1 MTMVEVTRLRLPEL
15 SATVD
20 LLTVGATRIYRVADM
35 EGIGWP
41 AAAMFASLTPADLAT
56 AAEKLPEGAVDAAN
70 ATLDLSFNSY
80 LIARPDLTVL
90 IDAGIG
96 NGKERPHR
104 PAWHH
109 RDGRFLDVLAALG
122 FPAGSIDLVV
132 NTHLH
137 ADHVGWNTVHDGQGW
152 RPTFGKARYVV
163 PRAELDY
170 WSALH
175 AADPSGATLHGAFVD
190 SVVPLVEAGVL
201 TGVETP
207 AEIAPGLALEP
218 APGHS
223 PGMTIARLR
232 TEAGDIC
239 FLADLIHHP
248 IQLVMAGLSSN
259 FCGDPA
265 QALATRERILRRC
278 AAEASIVAP
287 YHFASPAF
295 GTMESSG
302 DAVSFRYFPVSRDD
316 IILPAGEPGQ
326 S

>member
-1 MTMVEVTRLRLPEL
+1 MTEVTRLRLPEL

-20 LLTVGATRIYRVADM
+20 LLSLGSTRIYRVADM

-41 AAAMFASLTPADLAT
+41 ATAMFASLTPADLAS
-56 AAEKLPEGAVDAAN
+56 AAEKLPEGAIDAVN
-70 ATLDLSFNSY
+70 ATLNLSFNSY
-80 LIARPDLTVL
+80 LIARPGLTVL

-104 PAWHH
+104 PAWNH
-109 RDGRFLDVLAALG
+109 RTGRFLDVLAALG
-122 FPAGSIDLVV
+122 FPASSVDLVV

-152 RPTFGKARYVV
+152 RPTFSGARYVV
-163 PRAELDY
+163 PRAEFKH

-175 AADPSGATLHGAFVD
+175 AADPTGATLHGAFVD
-190 SVVPLVEAGVL
+190 SVLPLVEAGVL
-201 TGVETP
+201 TDVETP
-207 AEIAPGLALEP
+207 AEIAPGLSLEP

-223 PGMTIARLR
+223 PGMSIARLR
-232 TEAGDIC
+232 TEAGDVC

-248 IQLVMAGLSSN
+248 IQLVMAGLGSN

-265 QALATRERILRRC
+265 QALATRERILRCC
-278 AAEASIVAP
+278 AAEAAIVAP

-295 GTMESSG
+295 GTVETGG
-302 DAVSFRYFPVSRDD
+302 DAVSFRYFAVSRDD
-316 IILPAGEPGQ
+316 IILPADEPEQ

>member
-1 MTMVEVTRLRLPEL
+1 MAELTRLRLPEL
-15 SATVD
+15 SATAD
-20 LLTVGATRIYRVADM
+20 LLTIGAARIYRVADM

-41 AAAMFASLTPADLAT
+41 VKAMFGALMPADMAA
-56 AAEKLPEGAVDAAN
+56 AAEKLPEGAIDAVN

-96 NGKERPHR
+96 NGKERPDR
-104 PAWHH
+104 PAWH
-109 RDGRFLDVLAALG
+109 RRSGRFLDVLTALG
-122 FPAGSIDLVV
+122 FPPESIDLVV

-152 RPTFGKARYVV
+152 RPTFCKARYVV
-163 PRAELDY
+163 PHAELDH

-175 AADPSGATLHGAFVD
+175 AAGPSGATLHGAFVD
-190 SVVPLVEAGVL
+190 SVLPLVEAGVL

-207 AEIAPGLALEP
+207 AEIAPGLSLEP

-223 PGMTIARLR
+223 PGMAIARLR
-232 TEAGDIC
+232 TEAGDVC

-248 IQLVMAGLSSN
+248 IQLVMTGLNSN
-259 FCGDPA
+259 FCGDPT
-265 QALATRERILRRC
+265 QALATRDRILRRC
-278 AAEASIVAP
+278 AAEAAIVAP

-295 GTMESSG
+295 GRVEASG
-302 DAVSFRYFPVSRDD
+302 DAVSLHYFPVSRDD
-316 IILPAGEPGQ
+316 IILPAGEPEL